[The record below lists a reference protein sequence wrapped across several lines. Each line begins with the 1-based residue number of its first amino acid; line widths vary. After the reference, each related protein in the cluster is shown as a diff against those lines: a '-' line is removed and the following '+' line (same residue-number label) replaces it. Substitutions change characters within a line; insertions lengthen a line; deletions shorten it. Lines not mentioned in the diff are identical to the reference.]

1 MQKELSKKMNSL
13 RKMIGKKAH
22 VTCGSGWVGYVS
34 DVVDEHTLNVTKVTG
49 KVEEVSIFDIRSV

>member
-1 MQKELSKKMNSL
+1 MNSL
-13 RKMIGKKAH
+13 RKMIGKKVH